1 MIFKWFH
8 RFLLKVIQIFIF
20 VFHYADL
27 GTPKEKEYQYWFA
40 GVFDLRNSTP
50 HLQIAKMKIPET
62 LLKQVVKFKP
72 KVSLVL
78 KSKVGHLFFSN
89 ERNDLC
95 VHFRSL

>member
-50 HLQIAKMKIPET
+50 HLQIAKLKIPET
-62 LLKQVVKFKP
+62 LLKQVVKLKLKVCNNTVP
-72 KVSLVL
+72 KKKLYQKNL
-78 KSKVGHLFFSN
+78 KNFLI
-89 ERNDLC
+89 L
-95 VHFRSL
+95 LI